1 MWVQLWVLSKPVNEN
16 QNVHSQNLKFGNIG
30 MVEDQGPDYDLNLL
44 DTNENDFNF
53 INWEG

>member
-1 MWVQLWVLSKPVNEN
+1 MGTTLGPQQTSTNEN

-30 MVEDQGPDYDLNLL
+30 MVEDQGSDYDLNLL